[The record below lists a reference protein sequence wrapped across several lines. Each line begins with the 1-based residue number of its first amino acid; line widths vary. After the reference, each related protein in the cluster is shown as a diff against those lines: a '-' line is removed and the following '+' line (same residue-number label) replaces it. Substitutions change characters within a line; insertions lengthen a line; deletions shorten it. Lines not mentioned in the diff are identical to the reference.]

1 MALQIIAGKE
11 INTKARI
18 YSIVRKIKSGIFGLN
33 TIMDGGI
40 NENSTTVVIGSS
52 GAGKTTCATQFI
64 RRGLQEGQEGIF
76 VSLDENKEQIIRE
89 AVEMGWS
96 DILDY
101 LEDGLLVFIDAS
113 GREFSNFIK
122 KELPAFVADWRG
134 ANARI
139 AVDPLTPVLW
149 STKDQYEQRDLIG
162 FMLKETRK
170 VGTVLCTLEEHGP
183 GELHGPETIIP
194 MYLADCV
201 IHLRYK
207 ATEGHV
213 TRHLKI
219 IKARSSRHSEISHP
233 YRIIRGLG
241 LIVDATEFKRQS
253 TTKIPSQIK
262 AVLKQREPLPKV
274 VHDSIEKALESLDD
288 DDFKLL
294 RVEHL
299 IDTILAEY
307 SEGSNA

>member
-1 MALQIIAGKE
+1 M
-11 INTKARI
+11 
-18 YSIVRKIKSGIFGLN
+18 RKIKSGIFGLN
-33 TIMDGGI
+33 PLLDGGF

-89 AVEMGWS
+89 AIEMGWS
-96 DILDY
+96 DILDF

-113 GREFSNFIK
+113 GREFGNFIR
-122 KELPAFVADWRG
+122 KELPAFVADWKG
-134 ANARI
+134 ANTRI

-183 GELHGPETIIP
+183 GELTGPETIIP

-201 IHLRYK
+201 IHLKYK
-207 ATEGHV
+207 ASDGNV
-213 TRHLKI
+213 TRFLKI
-219 IKARSSRHSEISHP
+219 IKARSTRHSEQSHP
-233 YRIIRGLG
+233 YKIIKGLG
-241 LIVDATEFKRQS
+241 LIVESNAYKRET
-253 TTKIPSQIK
+253 TTKIPAQIK
-262 AVLKQREPLPKV
+262 DALLRKKPLPKGIQESV
-274 VHDSIEKALESLDD
+274 QKALEGLNDE
-288 DDFKLL
+288 DFKTLKA
-294 RVEHL
+294 EQL
-299 IDTILAEY
+299 IESILAEY
-307 SEGSNA
+307 SEG

>member
-1 MALQIIAGKE
+1 M
-11 INTKARI
+11 
-18 YSIVRKIKSGIFGLN
+18 RKIKSGIFGLN
-33 TIMDGGI
+33 TLLDGGM

-113 GREFSNFIK
+113 GREFSNFIR
-122 KELPAFVADWRG
+122 KELPAFVADWKG

-139 AVDPLTPVLW
+139 AVDPLTPVMW

-162 FMLKETRK
+162 FMLKETRRF
-170 VGTVLCTLEEHGP
+170 GTVLCTLEEHGP
-183 GELHGPETIIP
+183 GDLTGPETIIP

-201 IHLRYK
+201 IHLKYK
-207 ATEGHV
+207 ASEGNL
-213 TRHLKI
+213 TRYMKI
-219 IKARSSRHSEISHP
+219 IKARSTRHSELSHP
-233 YRIIRGLG
+233 YRIIKGLG
-241 LIVDATEFKRQS
+241 LIVDSNTFKRET
-253 TTKIPSQIK
+253 TTKIPDQIK
-262 AVLKQREPLPKV
+262 EVLKQKKPFPKGIQE
-274 VHDSIEKALESLDD
+274 SIQKALEGLNDE
-288 DDFKLL
+288 DFKMLKA
-294 RVEHL
+294 EHL
-299 IDTILAEY
+299 IESILSEY
-307 SEGSNA
+307 SEG